1 MDAAGPVAARTK
13 VWRTAYPLGHTDP
26 VTDTADMTEP
36 RLIDLSP
43 DDLPRIKDLE
53 DTVWF
58 EVQPGGTPED
68 LADDL
73 DFRHARAAERGGEPL
88 PGEPEGARPLVGIY
102 SAFDMTVTAPAA
114 EGGLAVL
121 PMDGLT
127 WVGVHPDARRKGLL
141 TRMMRDHLHRIHD
154 RGEAAIAG
162 LHASEAGI
170 YGRFGYGCA
179 SLDVK
184 LELGRGADLKAPEW
198 LGEEA
203 DRVSTHVV
211 TLPTP
216 EGMAALHEAHLAC
229 AATTLGAVTRPDSK
243 REVWYRDFPK
253 SRGSKE
259 PRRLM
264 LARRDGELSGY
275 AVFRRE
281 SKWEDG
287 SPQGEVSVAELG
299 AVDLPSLLA
308 LARRLLDL
316 DLTSKVTF
324 WSRSLDDPLL
334 WWAGGPR
341 SASPRVYDSMWI
353 RLVDLPRA
361 LTDRGYGAPCDL
373 VLDVTDDL
381 CPWNGGRWRLT
392 VDASGSATCERTED
406 EADLEVPV
414 AALGAAY
421 LGGRSLGS
429 MVPALAGREH
439 RPGAVQE
446 LSRAMRADVEPRG
459 AIDF

>member
-1 MDAAGPVAARTK
+1 
-13 VWRTAYPLGHTDP
+13 
-26 VTDTADMTEP
+26 MTEHPQPEP
-36 RLIDLSP
+36 RLIDLTTA
-43 DDLPRIKDLE
+43 DLPRIKDLE

-73 DFRHARAAERGGEPL
+73 DFRHARAAERGGGPR
-88 PGEPEGARPLVGIY
+88 PGEPEGAAPLLGMY
-102 SAFDMTVTAPAA
+102 SAFDMTVAVPGTD
-114 EGGLAVL
+114 GGVRTV

-127 WVGVHPDARRKGLL
+127 WVGVHPDGRRKGLL
-141 TRMMRDHLHRIHD
+141 TRLMRDHLHRVHE

-184 LELGRGADLKAPEW
+184 LELGRGTELKSPEW
-198 LGEEA
+198 L
-203 DRVSTHVV
+203 STESDAVETHIV

-229 AATTLGAVTRPDSK
+229 AAATLGSVTRPESK
-243 REVWYRDFPK
+243 AEVWYRDYPK

-259 PRRLM
+259 PRRLL
-264 LARRDGELSGY
+264 LARRDGVLTGY

-281 SKWEDG
+281 SKWED
-287 SPQGEVSVAELG
+287 SLPQGEVSVGELG
-299 AVDLPSLLA
+299 AVDDASLLA

-324 WSRSLDDPLL
+324 WSRALDDPLL

-341 SASPRVYDSMWI
+341 GASPRVYDSLWLRI
-353 RLVDLPRA
+353 VDLPRA
-361 LTDRGYGAPCDL
+361 LCERGYAASCDL
-373 VLDVTDDL
+373 VLEVADEV
-381 CPWNGGRWRLT
+381 CPWNAGRWRLT
-392 VDASGSATCERTED
+392 VADSGTATCVRTED
-406 EADLEVPV
+406 EVDVELPV

-421 LGGRSLGS
+421 LGGRSLAS
-429 MVPALAGREH
+429 MVPTLVGREH
-439 RPGAVQE
+439 RPGAVRD
-446 LSRAMRADVEPRG
+446 LARALRAEVDPRG
-459 AIDF
+459 AIGF

>member
-1 MDAAGPVAARTK
+1 MSQ
-13 VWRTAYPLGHTDP
+13 
-26 VTDTADMTEP
+26 EP
-36 RLIDLSP
+36 RLIDLTP
-43 DDLPRIKDLE
+43 ADLARIKELE

-58 EVQPGGTPED
+58 EVQPGGTPADIE
-68 LADDL
+68 DDL
-73 DFRHARAAERGGEPL
+73 DFRHARAAERPGGPL
-88 PGEPEGARPLVGIY
+88 PGEPEGPRPLVGIY
-102 SAFDMTVTAPAA
+102 SAYDMTVTAPGAGEA
-114 EGGLAVL
+114 LTVL

-141 TRMMRDHLHRIHD
+141 TRLMRDHLHRVHE
-154 RGEAAIAG
+154 RGEAAVAG

-184 LELGRGADLKAPEW
+184 LELGRGTELRAPQW
-198 LGEEA
+198 LVEEA
-203 DRVSTHVV
+203 DGISTHVV

-216 EGMAALHEAHLAC
+216 EGMAALHEAHLRC
-229 AATTLGAVTRPDSK
+229 AATTLGAVTRPDNK
-243 REVWYRDFPK
+243 ADLWFRDFPK

-259 PRRLM
+259 PRRLL
-264 LARRDGELSGY
+264 LARRDGQTCGY

-281 SKWEDG
+281 SKWEEG

-299 AVDLPSLLA
+299 ATDDATLLA

-341 SASPRVYDSMWI
+341 SAGPRLYDALWI
-353 RLVDLPRA
+353 RVVDLPRA
-361 LTDRGYGAPCDL
+361 LTERGYAASCDV
-373 VLDVTDDL
+373 VLDVTDEL
-381 CPWNGGRWRLT
+381 CGWNAGRWRLT
-392 VDASGSATCERTED
+392 VDASGRARVEQTQD
-406 EADLEVPV
+406 EAEVELPV

-421 LGGRSLGS
+421 LGGRPLAS
-429 MVPALAGREH
+429 MVPTLLGREL
-439 RPGAVQE
+439 RPGAVRE
-446 LSRAMRADVEPRG
+446 LSRALRADVDPVG
-459 AIDF
+459 GIGF

>member
-1 MDAAGPVAARTK
+1 M
-13 VWRTAYPLGHTDP
+13 
-26 VTDTADMTEP
+26 
-36 RLIDLSP
+36 IDLTTA
-43 DDLPRIKDLE
+43 DLPRIKDLE

-73 DFRHARAAERGGEPL
+73 DFRHARAAERPGGAQ
-88 PGEPEGARPLVGIY
+88 PGESGEHGPPLLGMY
-102 SAFDMTVTAPAA
+102 SAYDMTMTAPGPCAA
-114 EGGLAVL
+114 PDGEQLCVL
-121 PMDGLT
+121 PMTGLT
-127 WVGVHPDARRKGLL
+127 WVGVHPDGRRQGLL
-141 TRMMRDHLHRIHD
+141 TRMIRDHLHRVHE
-154 RGEAAIAG
+154 RGDAAVSG

-184 LELGRGADLKAPEW
+184 LELGRGTELKAPAAV
-198 LGEEA
+198 A
-203 DRVSTHVV
+203 DAADGVTTHLV

-229 AATTLGAVTRPDSK
+229 AGRTLGTVTRPDTLAT
-243 REVWYRDFPK
+243 VWFRDYPK

-259 PRRLM
+259 PRRLL
-264 LARRDGELSGY
+264 LARRDGQVSGY

-281 SKWEDG
+281 SKWEEAT
-287 SPQGEVSVAELG
+287 PQGTVSVSEL
-299 AVDLPSLLA
+299 AATDLPSLLA

-324 WSRSLDDPLL
+324 WARSADDPLL

-341 SASPRVYDSMWI
+341 SAAPRVYDSLWL

-361 LTDRGYGAPCDL
+361 LADRGYAAPCDL
-373 VLDVTDDL
+373 VLEVEDAL
-381 CPWNGGRWRLT
+381 CEWNSGRWRL
-392 VDASGSATCERTED
+392 VGDAEGRARCERTED
-406 EADLEVPV
+406 EADLSVPV

-421 LGGRSLGS
+421 LGGRSLA
-429 MVPALAGREH
+429 ALARVQDVVEH
-439 RPGAVQE
+439 RPGALTQ
-446 LSRAMRADVEPRG
+446 LSRAMRADVDPVG
-459 AIDF
+459 AIGF

>member
-1 MDAAGPVAARTK
+1 MND
-13 VWRTAYPLGHTDP
+13 
-26 VTDTADMTEP
+26 EP
-36 RLIDLSP
+36 TLIDLTP

-58 EVQPGGTPED
+58 EVQPGGTPQD

-73 DFRHARAAERGGEPL
+73 DFRHARAAERGGAPL
-88 PGEPEGARPLVGIY
+88 PGEPDQERPPLAGMY
-102 SAFDMTVTAPAA
+102 SAYDLAVTVPGPG
-114 EGGLAVL
+114 GGLTTL

-141 TRMMRDHLHRIHD
+141 TRLMRDHLHRIHD
-154 RGEAAIAG
+154 RGEAAVAG
-162 LHASEAGI
+162 LHASEAAI

-184 LELGRGADLKAPEW
+184 LELGRGSELKAPAW
-198 LGEEA
+198 LVGEA
-203 DRVSTHVV
+203 DRITTHVV

-216 EGMAALHEAHLAC
+216 EGMTALHEAHLAC
-229 AATTLGAVTRPDSK
+229 AATALGAVTRPESK
-243 REVWYRDFPK
+243 ATTWYRDFPK

-264 LARRDGELSGY
+264 LARRNGTVTGY

-287 SPQGEVSVAELG
+287 SPRGEVSVAELG
-299 AVDLPSLLA
+299 AVDLASLLA

-316 DLTSKVTF
+316 DLTSKVTL
-324 WSRSLDDPLL
+324 WARRLDDPLL

-341 SASPRVYDSMWI
+341 AAAPRIYDSLWI
-353 RLVDLPRA
+353 RVVDLPRA
-361 LTDRGYGAPCDL
+361 LTDRGYAAACEV
-373 VLDVTDDL
+373 VLDVADEL
-381 CPWNGGRWRLT
+381 CPWNAGRWRLT
-392 VDASGSATCERTED
+392 VDGSGAATCVRTED
-406 EADLEVPV
+406 AADVELPV

-421 LGGRSLGS
+421 LGGRSLAA
-429 MVPALAGREH
+429 MVPALSGREL
-439 RPGAVQE
+439 RSGAVRE
-446 LSRAMRADVEPRG
+446 LSRAMRADVDPLG

>member
-1 MDAAGPVAARTK
+1 MTDENTPAT
-13 VWRTAYPLGHTDP
+13 TAETDEH
-26 VTDTADMTEP
+26 AP
-36 RLIDLSP
+36 RLIDLTP
-43 DDLPRIKDLE
+43 ADLPRIKELE

-73 DFRHARAAERGGEPL
+73 DFRHARAAERPGETL
-88 PGEPEGARPLVGIY
+88 PGEPEGHRPLVGIY
-102 SAFDMTVTAPAA
+102 SAFDMTITAPGP
-114 EGGLAVL
+114 EGTRTVL

-141 TRMMRDHLHRIHD
+141 SRMMRDHLHRVHD

-184 LELGRGADLKAPEW
+184 LELGRGTELTAPDWLSEQADGVA
-198 LGEEA
+198 
-203 DRVSTHVV
+203 THVV

-216 EGMAALHEAHLAC
+216 EGMAALHEAHVSC
-229 AATTLGAVTRPDSK
+229 TAATLGACTRPDNK

-264 LARRDGELSGY
+264 LARRDGQTTGY
-275 AVFRRE
+275 AVFRRD
-281 SKWEDG
+281 SKWEEAA
-287 SPQGEVSVAELG
+287 PQGEVSVAELG

-341 SASPRVYDSMWI
+341 AAAPRVYDSMWI

-361 LTDRGYGAPCDL
+361 LTDRGYAASCDL
-373 VLDVTDDL
+373 VLEVTDDL
-381 CPWNGGRWRLT
+381 CAWNSGRWRFT
-392 VDASGSATCERTED
+392 VDDSGTASCERTD
-406 EADLEVPV
+406 DDADLELPV

-421 LGGRSLGS
+421 LGGRSLAS
-429 MVPALAGREH
+429 LVPTLVGREL
-439 RPGAVQE
+439 RSGAVRE
-446 LSRAMRADVEPRG
+446 LSRAFRADVDPRG
-459 AIDF
+459 AIGF